1 MRLYQF
7 WDSLRNAPDDVK
19 VIKNDLMLLTN
30 VLGDIAQEKDLS
42 PAVRLTLESCQDKVK
57 VSDISF
63 AKWSKIAVLK
73 SIQEP
78 DSIVREFDSKFTSST
93 SKRERL
99 WTALRVTTKSQ
110 QFQKFREALS
120 SVRST
125 LMLKLMYQK

>member
-57 VSDISF
+57 VSDITF
-63 AKWSKIAVLK
+63 AKGSTIAVLS
-73 SIQEP
+73 SIQEL

-99 WTALRVTTKSQ
+99 WTALKVTAKSQ

-125 LMLKLMYQK
+125 LMLGLMYQK